1 MLDDDA
7 RLIEIPIVLHTKLR
21 QWVLD
26 DETVVP
32 DAPFQNH
39 VGDAPAK
46 RLDVRLGFTG
56 DQSPSHSRVKQRLV
70 DRFGHDPLSL
80 RSNQ

>member
-7 RLIEIPIVLHTKLR
+7 RLIEIPIVLYTKLR

-32 DAPFQNH
+32 DAPF
-39 VGDAPAK
+39 
-46 RLDVRLGFTG
+46 
-56 DQSPSHSRVKQRLV
+56 
-70 DRFGHDPLSL
+70 
-80 RSNQ
+80 